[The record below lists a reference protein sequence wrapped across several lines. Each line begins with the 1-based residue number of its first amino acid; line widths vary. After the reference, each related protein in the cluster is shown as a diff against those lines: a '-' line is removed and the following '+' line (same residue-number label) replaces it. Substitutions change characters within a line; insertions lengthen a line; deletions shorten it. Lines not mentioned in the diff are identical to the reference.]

1 MSSQIT
7 TAFVEQYS
15 STVQHLCQQRD
26 SRFETRVRRE
36 TQQGKSEFFEQ
47 LGATAAVKRTSRHGD
62 TPRVDSNHQR
72 RACYLNDYEW
82 ADLIDQQDKI
92 KLLIDPTSNYLQSAK
107 MAFNRSKDDEILTA
121 AFASSYAD
129 QGTGNGAVSAV
140 TFPTST
146 ATNVIPV
153 NYIATAP
160 AGSGANTGMTL
171 AKWIRAKSLLTTAEP
186 PEGSRMFI
194 AISQQQVDDMLNNVA
209 QVSSRD
215 YTDAQAMATG
225 KIDRFLGLEVIR
237 HERTINRNTSTDI
250 DTCLAYVEEGL
261 LLSTGEDMVTRV
273 SERSDKSYAIQPYAR
288 MSIGA
293 TRMQEAEV
301 VSIACD
307 RSP

>member
-7 TAFVEQYS
+7 TAFVEQYG
-15 STVQHLCQQRD
+15 STLQHLVQQGD
-26 SRFETRVRRE
+26 SRFAGKTRVE
-36 TQQGKSEFFEQ
+36 SQKGKSEFFEQ
-47 LGATAAVKRTSRHGD
+47 LGATSAVRRTSRHGD

-92 KLLIDPTSNYLQSAK
+92 KLLIDPASSYLRSAQ
-107 MAFNRSKDDEILTA
+107 MAFNRSKDDEVLTA
-121 AFASSYAD
+121 ALGTSYAD
-129 QGTGNGAVSAV
+129 TGSGNGSVSAV

-146 ATNVIPV
+146 ATNVVPV

-186 PEGSRMFI
+186 PQGSRMFI
-194 AISQQQVDDMLNNVA
+194 VVSQQQIDDMLNNVT
-209 QVSSRD
+209 QVSNKD
-215 YTDAQAMATG
+215 YTDIQALASG
-225 KIDRFLGLEVIR
+225 NIDRFCGLEVIR

-250 DTCLAYVEEGL
+250 DTCFAYVEEGL
-261 LLSTGEDMVTRV
+261 LLSMGEDFVTRV
-273 SERSDKSYAIQPYAR
+273 SERADKSYAIQPYAR

-293 TRMQEAEV
+293 CRMQEPEV